1 MTINFPVR
9 PPYHLLHLEA
19 WQLNAAPPPCAFRK
33 PFHGHKLTKTYVAQ
47 PNPPVT
53 AGPFSNSVQ
62 CFPKLP
68 LHNHAYPSCTQPP
81 RGRIIPTR
89 GGFAPPC
96 SAPPHRPNPSPMDI
110 SDSIAGSTQA
120 TTRARV
126 PLLKSILSYC
136 LAAPK
141 HRLPDPVPPEPG
153 DPPGPVSA
161 ISLATTR
168 LIPLMDSILSSPLP
182 FSVMYASYVHVNNQ
196 QMFIGNTCLAYVPE
210 GNSSPLRL

>member
-1 MTINFPVR
+1 
-9 PPYHLLHLEA
+9 
-19 WQLNAAPPPCAFRK
+19 
-33 PFHGHKLTKTYVAQ
+33 
-47 PNPPVT
+47 
-53 AGPFSNSVQ
+53 
-62 CFPKLP
+62 
-68 LHNHAYPSCTQPP
+68 
-81 RGRIIPTR
+81 
-89 GGFAPPC
+89 
-96 SAPPHRPNPSPMDI
+96 MDI

-141 HRLPDPVPPEPG
+141 HRLPDPIPPEPG

-168 LIPLMDSILSSPLP
+168 LIPLMDSILSSHLP